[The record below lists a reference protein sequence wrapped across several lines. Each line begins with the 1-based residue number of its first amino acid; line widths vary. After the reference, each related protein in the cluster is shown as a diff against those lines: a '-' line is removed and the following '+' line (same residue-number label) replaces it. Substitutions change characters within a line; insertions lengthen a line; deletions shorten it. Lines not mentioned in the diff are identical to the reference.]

1 MQFSP
6 QRGNE
11 MESASSYDMA
21 PLAPALRA
29 EPLGDAIKRPPVRIR
44 LPNAK
49 RPDRVRV
56 HIANRL
62 VRLRCEEEEQRSDA
76 MFAASVIYCAANGA
90 SAVCSDEV
98 TGFEPAACRLRPAS
112 RRRYGPTRSCPSGR
126 TARGCHQ
133 EAVGSNKTPKCKK
146 ARPHKRS
153 GLFGPSVHNGLR
165 KTRPN
170 TGRRA
175 SIFKHSK
182 VQFRTFDCYTSADY
196 NGATTMKEVPNMTK
210 VKRLTLDRYEHGLLV
225 RALYEEWHRMMA
237 EGKPTEDI
245 EDLILKVIDAPAKKQ
260 LWRA

>member
-1 MQFSP
+1 
-6 QRGNE
+6 
-11 MESASSYDMA
+11 MA

-44 LPNAK
+44 FPNAK

-56 HIANRL
+56 HIANRH

-98 TGFEPAACRLRPAS
+98 TGFEPAACRLRPVS

-133 EAVGSNKTPKCKK
+133 EAAGSNKTPKCKK

-153 GLFGPSVHNGLR
+153 GLFGPSDW
-165 KTRPN
+165 
-170 TGRRA
+170 
-175 SIFKHSK
+175 I
-182 VQFRTFDCYTSADY
+182 RTS
-196 NGATTMKEVPNMTK
+196 
-210 VKRLTLDRYEHGLLV
+210 GLLNPIQARYQTSPHPV
-225 RALYEEWHRMMA
+225 KEISFDMLAHSPR
-237 EGKPTEDI
+237 KCKTFV
-245 EDLILKVIDAPAKKQ
+245 K
-260 LWRA
+260 